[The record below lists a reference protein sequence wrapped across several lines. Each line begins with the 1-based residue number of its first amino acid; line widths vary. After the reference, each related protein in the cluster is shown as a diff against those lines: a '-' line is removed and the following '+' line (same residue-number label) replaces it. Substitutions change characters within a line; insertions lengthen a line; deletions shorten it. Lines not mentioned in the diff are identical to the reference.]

1 MPQPLNRILAA
12 IMFTDIKGYTA
23 MMQQDE
29 KLSISIRNRHRKIF
43 NEITTE
49 FGGKIL
55 QYYGDGTL
63 SIFASAVKAVACG
76 IKMQTE
82 FLSDPKIPVRIGI
95 HTGDVVYNDEEIIGD
110 SVNLASRLES
120 LAIPGSVLVSHKVYD
135 EIKNQSNIKS
145 HFLGKVLLKNVT
157 DALPVFCIVNSPL
170 EIPAYSDLGVKQEIL
185 KKNLA
190 VLPFMNIGS
199 SEEDEFF
206 CDGITEE
213 ILNVLAKIDGM
224 QITSRTSS
232 FYYKNKS
239 INIREIGETLGVDY
253 ILEGSIRRAGDKIR
267 ITAQLIQTK
276 DDYHLWSQKFDRN
289 LEDVFAVQDEISS
302 IIANKLTETLQLK
315 PSRPSKRRT
324 VDSKA
329 HEAYL
334 KGRYFFNRWS
344 PETVRQGIREY
355 EKAITIDPLYAEAY
369 SGQAACFIF
378 LAMTGYDSEGMKKA
392 LGLAEKAFQLNPE
405 NAETVLA
412 LAMVR
417 SLHQKDF
424 TSADMYF
431 TKALNLNPDSA
442 AAHHYYAMHLVHTG
456 QLDEAMIEY
465 KRAAELDPLSL
476 AINTD
481 YVTALYVKG
490 KYEEALAQVDAV
502 LELNSSFRSAWE
514 AKGWIYYYMQDY
526 NNALIAFK
534 KYQELT
540 GSKYKGL
547 SGMAVVLASMGN
559 IEEAES
565 CLDRL
570 LFRKKENPGLLVEID
585 LALVYIGLEKFDLA
599 LECLD
604 AALASGQGSI

>member
-1 MPQPLNRILAA
+1 
-12 IMFTDIKGYTA
+12 
-23 MMQQDE
+23 
-29 KLSISIRNRHRKIF
+29 
-43 NEITTE
+43 
-49 FGGKIL
+49 
-55 QYYGDGTL
+55 
-63 SIFASAVKAVACG
+63 AVKAVSCG
-76 IKMQTE
+76 IKMQSL
-82 FLSDPKIPVRIGI
+82 FLSDPVIPVRVGI
-95 HTGDVVYNDEEIIGD
+95 HTGDIVYNNEEIIGD

-135 EIKNQSNIKS
+135 EIKNQSNIKT
-145 HFLGKVLLKNVT
+145 HFLGKVLLKNVQE
-157 DALPVFCIVNSPL
+157 ALPVFCIVNTPL
-170 EIPAYSDLGVKQEIL
+170 EIPSYSDLGGKKEVL
-185 KKNLA
+185 AKNLA

-232 FYYKNKS
+232 FYYKNKN
-239 INIREIGETLGVDY
+239 INIREIGETLGVEY
-253 ILEGSIRRAGDKIR
+253 ILEGSIRRAGNKIR

-289 LEDVFAVQDEISS
+289 LEDVFALQDEISS
-302 IIANKLTETLQLK
+302 IIAKKLTETLQLN
-315 PSRPSKRRT
+315 PSIPSKRRP
-324 VDSKA
+324 VNNRA

-344 PETVRQGIREY
+344 PQTVRQGIKEY
-355 EKAITIDPLYAEAY
+355 EKAIKIDPMYAEAY
-369 SGQAACFIF
+369 SGQAACFIY
-378 LAMTGYDSEGMKKA
+378 LAMTGYDNEGMKKA

-417 SLHQKDF
+417 SLYQKDF
-424 TSADMYF
+424 KSADTYF

-442 AAHHYYAMHLVHTG
+442 TAHHYYAMHLVHTG
-456 QLDEAMIEY
+456 QFDQAEIEY

-481 YVTALYVKG
+481 YATALYVKG

-502 LELNSSFRSAWE
+502 IDLNSGFRSAWE

-526 NNALIAFK
+526 KKALNAFR
-534 KYQELT
+534 KYQDLT
-540 GSKYKGL
+540 GSKDKGL
-547 SGMAVVLASMGN
+547 SGLAVVLATMGK
-559 IEEAES
+559 IDEAES

-570 LFRKKENPGLLVEID
+570 LKRKVENPD
-585 LALVYIGLEKFDLA
+585 LQVDVDLSLIYIGLEKFDLA

-604 AALASGQGSI
+604 AALASGQGSIFVNSMPIFQKIEHLEKFRIIKSNYNIHRQ